1 MQYFESGL
9 KHSYARNLK
18 CYRYRCDATG
28 SGGFWYSYRAG
39 RTEMQNVR
47 KVTISG
53 SIRLENEDVRLLS
66 HCANEMKDMKGKKC

>member
-1 MQYFESGL
+1 
-9 KHSYARNLK
+9 
-18 CYRYRCDATG
+18 
-28 SGGFWYSYRAG
+28 
-39 RTEMQNVR
+39 MQNVR